1 VAVVSIARASLVYE
15 WRRYLAAL
23 LSVTFAGLLVVVQ
36 AGLLQGLFGSVSLP
50 VDRSAAQ
57 LWLTFPNVLSVD
69 LARPMSRHADAL
81 ARMHPAALRVESYSI
96 TGGDVRRPDGVAVSI
111 FVHLI
116 DTRPGALAFSELLT
130 PAQRALLDEPDAL
143 IVDVADL
150 GKFGVDVGG
159 LVEING
165 KRARVAEAVEGL
177 RTIGGVTA
185 IASFE
190 TGRRFDE
197 SVRRDEPYYLLLQLR
212 PEADKPRVAREI
224 ADTVSPLRYSV
235 WNAAELSQRSQLY
248 WLLESGV
255 GIGAGF
261 GALLAVVVGVV
272 ITSQTLSAAIL
283 ASLKEFA
290 ALRALGVS
298 HGQLRAVVL
307 ELAGWIGVVGLV
319 LTGMLTLLL
328 ATLADAYHVAM
339 AFSGWLLA
347 GTAVTILLITTL
359 SGLYALRP
367 LFKAEPANLL
377 R

>member
-1 VAVVSIARASLVYE
+1 MVSIARASLVYE

-36 AGLLQGLFGSVSLP
+36 VGLLHGLFRSVSLP
-50 VDRSAAQ
+50 VDRSGAQ

-69 LARPMSRHADAL
+69 VARPVSRHADAL
-81 ARMHPAALRVESYSI
+81 ARMHPAVERIESYTM
-96 TGGDVRRPDGVAVSI
+96 TGGDMRRPDGAAVSI
-111 FVHLI
+111 FVHVI
-116 DTRPGALAFSELLT
+116 ETRPDALAFSHLLT
-130 PAQRALLDEPDAL
+130 PAQRSLLDEPDAL

-150 GKFGVDVGG
+150 GKFGVEVGG
-159 LVEING
+159 LVEVNG
-165 KRARVAEAVEGL
+165 KRARVVEAIEGL
-177 RTIGGVTA
+177 RSVGGVTA

-197 SVRRDEPYYLLLQLR
+197 TLRRDEPYYFLLQLR
-212 PEADKPRVAREI
+212 PQSDVARVAREI
-224 ADTVSPLRYSV
+224 TDTASPQRYSV
-235 WNAAELSQRSQLY
+235 WDARELSQRSQLY

-261 GALLAVVVGVV
+261 GALLALVVGVV

-298 HGQLRAVVL
+298 HGQLRTVVL

-319 LTGMLTLLL
+319 LTGVL
-328 ATLADAYHVAM
+328 AVLVAALADAQHVAM

-347 GTAVTILLITTL
+347 GTAVTILLITML

-367 LFKAEPANLL
+367 LFQAEPANLL